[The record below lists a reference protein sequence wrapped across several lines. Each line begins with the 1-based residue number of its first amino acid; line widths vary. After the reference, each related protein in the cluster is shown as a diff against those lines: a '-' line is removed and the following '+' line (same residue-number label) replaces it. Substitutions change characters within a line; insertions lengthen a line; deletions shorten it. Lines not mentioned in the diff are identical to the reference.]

1 MLRSTPVPIDALAG
15 RSCNAGVMTSSPPEP
30 DGNDDVPEI
39 PDFIPDEGF
48 AASGPK
54 EPSAEERAAQAAR
67 IARGNDRLRAAG
79 QISDGT
85 GKPAYRRGSKVAP
98 WIGIGAA
105 VAVLIVVIAVLA
117 G

>member
-1 MLRSTPVPIDALAG
+1 
-15 RSCNAGVMTSSPPEP
+15 MTASPPEP
-30 DGNDDVPEI
+30 GDDDVPEI

-48 AASGPK
+48 LASGPR
-54 EPSAEERAAQAAR
+54 EASAEERAAQAAR
-67 IARGNDRLRAAG
+67 IASGNDRLRAAG

-85 GKPAYRRGSKVAP
+85 GKPAYRRASKVAP

-105 VAVLIVVIAVLA
+105 VAVLIVVVALLA

>member
-1 MLRSTPVPIDALAG
+1 
-15 RSCNAGVMTSSPPEP
+15 MTASPPEP

-48 AASGPK
+48 VASGPK
-54 EPSAEERAAQAAR
+54 EPSAEERAAKAAR
-67 IARGNDRLRAAG
+67 IAQGNDRLRAAG

-98 WIGIGAA
+98 WIGIAAA
-105 VAVLIVVIAVLA
+105 VAVLIVVVAVLA

>member
-1 MLRSTPVPIDALAG
+1 
-15 RSCNAGVMTSSPPEP
+15 MTASPPEP
-30 DGNDDVPEI
+30 NGDDVPEI

-48 AASGPK
+48 VAAGPK
-54 EPSAEERAAQAAR
+54 EPSAEERAAKAAR

-79 QISDGT
+79 QISDGS
-85 GKPAYRRGSKVAP
+85 GKPVYRRTSKVAP

-105 VAVLIVVIAVLA
+105 VAVLIVVIAILA

>member
-1 MLRSTPVPIDALAG
+1 
-15 RSCNAGVMTSSPPEP
+15 MTASPPEP
-30 DGNDDVPEI
+30 SGDDDLPEI

-48 AASGPK
+48 LATGPK
-54 EPSAEERAAQAAR
+54 DPSAEERVAQAAR

-85 GKPAYRRGSKVAP
+85 GKPAYRRASKVAP
-98 WIGIGAA
+98 WVGIGVA
-105 VAVLIVVIAVLA
+105 VAVLIVVVAILA